1 MALSSTTD
9 TEPAAASSRRPRWRA
24 LSPVAWL
31 RALATVYAVPAGL
44 PRLHS
49 CPECAAQ
56 LLSRWGPGVTARGRC
71 AACGHAVGRV
81 PWVVEIAVVVAVA
94 ARGGAGARGGGGLPP
109 RPVAEWPAYGWFA
122 ALGVVLGVVD
132 AVVRRLPNVLTLAW
146 AGGTTAAL
154 LLPAVLEHRGGDW
167 LRAVLAGT
175 VLTVLFGAVAL
186 LRPGAMGWGDVKAA
200 AAVGVALGWL
210 GWAAVYGG
218 VLLAFLLASV
228 FAVVLLV
235 RRRAGRRSQLALGP
249 FLVIGALVVIALAPG
264 AG

>member
-9 TEPAAASSRRPRWRA
+9 AQPAAASSRRPRWRA
-24 LSPVAWL
+24 LLPTAWL
-31 RALATVYAVPAGL
+31 RALATVYAVPAGT
-44 PRLHS
+44 PRLRS
-49 CPECAAQ
+49 CPRCAGE
-56 LLSRWGPGVTARGRC
+56 LLSLRGPGVTARGRC
-71 AACGHAVGRV
+71 AGCGQALGRA
-81 PWVVEIAVVVAVA
+81 PWVVETAVVVAL
-94 ARGGAGARGGGGLPP
+94 GALALGAR
-109 RPVAEWPAYGWFA
+109 PVVEWPAYGWFA

-132 AVVRRLPNVLTLAW
+132 AAVRRLPNVLTLAW
-146 AGGTTAAL
+146 AGGTAAAL

-175 VLTVLFGAVAL
+175 VLMVLFGAVAL

-249 FLVIGALVVIALAPG
+249 FLVVGALVVIALAPA